1 MPCAADISLG
11 VNLSARSDRG
21 SSRWRSLPN
30 HRAVAGRG
38 ENIPALGE
46 NKIFGS
52 VLRSGNDQNPAM
64 GNRSNFAG
72 IIVAYLAFN
81 YVASVGII
89 MNKGRYGEAHE
100 HRETSSRG
108 LNYYLL
114 AGQPLILQPRHG
126 EIKGE
131 YVLADAVLREAI
143 REYQKFARYQ
153 SRRGVKLFRD
163 VDQWFLADDRDS
175 CFSFIN
181 ICQVLDLEPT
191 YIRTGLNMWRE
202 RVAPHD
208 GHFDG

>member
-1 MPCAADISLG
+1 MGLVGYQWHNRCSPRCSI
-11 VNLSARSDRG
+11 
-21 SSRWRSLPN
+21 
-30 HRAVAGRG
+30 VAGG
-38 ENIPALGE
+38 
-46 NKIFGS
+46 
-52 VLRSGNDQNPAM
+52 
-64 GNRSNFAG
+64 
-72 IIVAYLAFN
+72 
-81 YVASVGII
+81 GII
-89 MNKGRYGEAHE
+89 MNKGRYREAHE

-114 AGQPLILQPRHG
+114 AAQPLILQPRHG
-126 EIKGE
+126 EIRGE

-191 YIRTGLNMWRE
+191 YIRTGLKMWRE
-202 RVAPHD
+202 RIAKQNGHERTRAGNANGSPSFVAPV
-208 GHFDG
+208 